1 MLEVKNIKKEY
12 RGFTALDDVSL
23 CLGEKERVSIRGES
37 GCGKSTLLMIIAGL
51 TEADSG
57 QILKNGK
64 ELPLVPH
71 KRGMSMV
78 FQDATLWNHM
88 TVKEN
93 ILFASPFNEKKVRD
107 IQAEELSEAFGI
119 ENLLSRYPTQIS
131 GGQAKRAAI
140 ARALAAGREI
150 LLLDEPFSNLDK
162 VWREKTVLKTKELT
176 EGRCSVILVTHSSEE
191 ADLFCNTHYHM
202 EEGKFVE

>member
-1 MLEVKNIKKEY
+1 MLKVISIKKEY
-12 RGFTALDDVSL
+12 SGFKALDDVSL
-23 CLGEKERVSIRGES
+23 TVDTKERLSIRGES

-57 QILKNGK
+57 QILKDGK
-64 ELPLVPH
+64 ELPAVPH
-71 KRGMSMV
+71 KRGISMV

-93 ILFASPFNEKKVRD
+93 ILFASMIKDKKKRNEE
-107 IQAEELSEAFGI
+107 AEKLAEAFGI
-119 ENLLSRYPTQIS
+119 ESMLDRYPTQIS
-131 GGQAKRAAI
+131 GGQAKRVAI
-140 ARALAAGREI
+140 ARALAAEREI

-162 VWREKTVLKTKELT
+162 DWREKTLIKTKELT
-176 EGRCSVILVTHSSEE
+176 EGKCAVILVTHNNEE
-191 ADLFCNTHYHM
+191 AELFCDRHLTM